1 MTKVNTIIRGGQV
14 INVQTRSIEQISIG
28 IDNGKIVLDATEADT
43 YFDVEGAFIAPGFI
57 DAHMHVESTMLPPT
71 SFAKLT
77 LPHGTTSAIFDPH
90 EIANVLG
97 IAGIK
102 LIMDDAK
109 NLPFDAFFAASS
121 CVPASPF
128 ETSGATLL
136 SDDLEPLFQDERVI
150 ALAEV
155 MNFPGVIHNDPEVHK
170 KIEMGLRLGKKIDGH
185 CPGLRGK
192 DLLKYIAAGIS
203 SDHESI
209 TADEALEKLNAGMQ
223 IYIRE
228 GSAAKNL
235 EALLPIVTEENA
247 HKICFCTDDR
257 HPADLRDEGHID
269 HIIRKAIT
277 LGLDPILAIC
287 IATKHVADHYEL
299 KMIGSIEQGKF
310 ANLVI
315 FDNLQCPTPK
325 QTWHHGKLVAEN
337 GKTVVEIP
345 QVTDWSIA
353 KDSVHLPASITQDSF
368 VLDIQ
373 SEPVRVIGLIPGQL
387 FTEELHRKTGDE
399 DILKMA
405 VIERHHNSGTIGLG
419 FVNGF
424 NFLKGAIASTVG
436 HDAHNIAVVGDNDK
450 DMFVATTALASA
462 GGGQCVVSGGKVL
475 ALLPLPIAGIM
486 SDANPE
492 IVIAQQ
498 HAVLKAVSSL
508 GCPLDDPFMPLSF
521 LPLSVIPK
529 LKLSNLGL
537 VDVDQFAIV
546 PIEVCQK

>member
-1 MTKVNTIIRGGQV
+1 MTKVDTILRGGKI
-14 INVQTRSIEQISIG
+14 INVQTRTIETIDVG
-28 IDNGKIVLDATEADT
+28 IADGKIVLNATEAQELIE
-43 YFDVEGAFIAPGFI
+43 VNGAYIAPGFI

-77 LPHGTTSAIFDPH
+77 LPHGTTGAIFDPH

-97 IAGIK
+97 IPGIK
-102 LIMDDAK
+102 LIMDDAM
-109 NLPFDAFFAASS
+109 NIPFDAFFAASS

-136 SDDLEPLFQDERVI
+136 SDDLELLFEDERVI
-150 ALAEV
+150 ALAEM
-155 MNFPGVIHNDPEVHK
+155 MNFPGVIHDDDEVYK
-170 KIEMGLRLGKKIDGH
+170 KIKMGLRHGKVDGH

-209 TADEALEKLNAGMQ
+209 TAEEALEKLNAGMQ

-235 EALLPIVTEENA
+235 EALLPIVKEENA
-247 HKICFCTDDR
+247 HKFCFCTDDR

-269 HIIRKAIT
+269 HIIRKAIA

-299 KMIGSIEQGKF
+299 EMIGSIEDGKF
-310 ANLVI
+310 ANLVL
-315 FDNLQCPTPK
+315 FDDLQNPIPK
-325 QTWHHGKLVAEN
+325 QTWHHGKLVSEN
-337 GKTVVEIP
+337 GSVVDIP
-345 QVTDWSIA
+345 SSTDWSIA
-353 KDSVHLPASITQDSF
+353 KDSVHLSSTITQDSF
-368 VLDIQ
+368 AIKLK
-373 SEPVRVIGLIPGQL
+373 SEPIRGIGLVPGQL
-387 FTEELHRKTGDE
+387 FTEELHLKKTDD

-405 VIERHHNSGTIGLG
+405 VIERHHNTGNIGLG
-419 FVNGF
+419 FIRGF
-424 NFLKGAIASTVG
+424 AFSGGAIGSTVG
-436 HDAHNIAVVGDNDK
+436 HDAHNIAVVGDNDE
-450 DMFVATTALASA
+450 DMFLAAKTLESS
-462 GGGQCVVSGGKVL
+462 GGGQCVVSSGKVL
-475 ALLPLPIAGIM
+475 ATLPLPIAGLM
-486 SDANPE
+486 SDAPPE
-492 IVIAQQ
+492 KVISEQ
-498 HAVLKAVSSL
+498 HAVLQAIASL

-529 LKLSNLGL
+529 LKLSDLGL

-546 PIEVCQK
+546 SIEVCPTE